1 MKSKT
6 NFKFL
11 LILAIVL
18 GAMLLL
24 GTTKVQASSIN
35 DYKCKIE
42 KGDYIIYNNYFNT
55 KDVNVEIIKEEERE
69 IIGISKENINLT
81 TFNNIVNDLKN
92 NKEEKLLIKI
102 DNDITSAKLK
112 DTSKNLEIIELN
124 NNRYVA
130 IDVIYGEDCEEY
142 MMLNFYSCTLEM
154 TKGEITDT
162 KTVDISCR
170 YTNTDYF
177 RCVVN
182 VVSNTGVLYGGSL
195 NTNGIVY
202 GMGVQSIPAK
212 LDLSKCYV
220 EYLANTYIGET
231 LKVDCLGNVP
241 YVGKYGNQYKYK
253 MSLKNVKID
262 TSSGYKIIHLAD
274 FSYKESFEV
283 GAFELDP
290 TYTINNEIYVEQ
302 TKTNTSTKLKF
313 DLHGNFKGT
322 LKAEEINKNDLI
334 YNKVNEELEK

>member
-130 IDVIYGEDCEEY
+130 IDVIYMEDWEEY
-142 MMLNFYSCTLEM
+142 MKLLIQKQLIFL
-154 TKGEITDT
+154 
-162 KTVDISCR
+162 VDIR
-170 YTNTDYF
+170 IRTILD
-177 RCVVN
+177 
-182 VVSNTGVLYGGSL
+182 VL
-195 NTNGIVY
+195 
-202 GMGVQSIPAK
+202 
-212 LDLSKCYV
+212 
-220 EYLANTYIGET
+220 
-231 LKVDCLGNVP
+231 
-241 YVGKYGNQYKYK
+241 
-253 MSLKNVKID
+253 
-262 TSSGYKIIHLAD
+262 
-274 FSYKESFEV
+274 
-283 GAFELDP
+283 
-290 TYTINNEIYVEQ
+290 
-302 TKTNTSTKLKF
+302 
-313 DLHGNFKGT
+313 
-322 LKAEEINKNDLI
+322 
-334 YNKVNEELEK
+334 